1 MLNSLLNFIILSTL
15 CGLHL
20 AFAKPSKAI
29 KPEKNGN
36 TYIEIKTTK
45 GVIEA
50 ELFDKQSPLSV
61 KNFIS
66 YVKDHHYD
74 GTIFHRVIDN
84 FMIQG
89 GGFDKTMNEKKTK
102 EPIVNE
108 AKNGLKNEPYTL
120 AMARTLDPHSATA
133 QFYINV
139 KDNSKSLDYSEIRVD
154 GNSEPK
160 INHGYAVFG
169 KVTKG
174 QEVVDSIKK
183 VSTGSKEVK
192 GGGVFDDVPVEPVI
206 IESIRVKK

>member
-1 MLNSLLNFIILSTL
+1 MLKSSLNFIVLSILCS
-15 CGLHL
+15 LHL
-20 AFAKPSKAI
+20 AFAKSAKMNT
-29 KPEKNGN
+29 PEKNGN
-36 TYIEIKTTK
+36 THIEIKTTK
-45 GVIEA
+45 GIIEA

-89 GGFDKTMNEKKTK
+89 GGFDKNMNEKKTK
-102 EPIVNE
+102 EPITNE

-139 KDNSKSLDYSEIRVD
+139 KDNSRNLDYSEIRVD

-174 QEVVDSIKK
+174 QDVVDSIKK
-183 VSTGSKEVK
+183 VPTGSKEVK

-206 IESIRVKK
+206 IESIRIKK